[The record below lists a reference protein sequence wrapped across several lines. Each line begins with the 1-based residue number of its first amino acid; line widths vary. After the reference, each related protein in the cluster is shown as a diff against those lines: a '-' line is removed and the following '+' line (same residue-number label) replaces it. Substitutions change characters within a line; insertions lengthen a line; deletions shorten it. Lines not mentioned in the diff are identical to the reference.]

1 MPKGAD
7 ETHNSIPEK
16 LCRVPLCVIHLIYWR
31 IEFLS
36 LNFYMY
42 LSKEVLTRTSYWV
55 TMFEDESRDPMKAVA
70 VSDFYLF
77 DAHFI

>member
-1 MPKGAD
+1 
-7 ETHNSIPEK
+7 
-16 LCRVPLCVIHLIYWR
+16 
-31 IEFLS
+31 
-36 LNFYMY
+36 MY
-42 LSKEVLTRTSYWV
+42 LSKEVLTRTSYGV